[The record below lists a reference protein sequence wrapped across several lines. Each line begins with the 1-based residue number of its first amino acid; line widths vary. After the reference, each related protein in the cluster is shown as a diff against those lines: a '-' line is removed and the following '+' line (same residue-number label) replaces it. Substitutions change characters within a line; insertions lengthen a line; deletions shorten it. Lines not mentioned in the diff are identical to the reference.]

1 MQRPCGRIRDCGPQ
15 GKKFLINWHN
25 YLSVFIHARLISKVF
40 KPGVGFMRAAAL
52 AAVCVGK
59 EIDRRI

>member
-1 MQRPCGRIRDCGPQ
+1 MQTPCRALPAGRGQ
-15 GKKFLINWHN
+15 GESYINLHN
-25 YLSVFIHARLISKVF
+25 YLCVIIHARLISKVF